1 MTAALGWANSK
12 TQIGSAFRIDKKVVM
27 TSARFSPREWA
38 VLAALMTVGAAL
50 RIVAIDS
57 QALWADEALTYII
70 AQLPVLGLATAPV
83 DPTPPLYYWLH
94 HILIPHG
101 ASAAAGRS
109 LSLVAGVLA
118 IPAAYF
124 LGRVFSRRSG
134 GTIAAAWTAVAA
146 PLVDYSQEARAY
158 SLLVLLILLSA
169 LALQKAGDPSVT
181 KRRWALAAFV
191 ASTGLALYTHFVA
204 FFWAIPALL
213 ILRIQAGRS
222 TEPQALR
229 DGRWAITAMCLL
241 ALPEIRR
248 VIRYATE
255 ANAFGWLAQPNGEEF
270 GALLLNQW
278 LPQAGPLVVAIM
290 LMTLLLLA
298 FRARIFLSDWVV
310 REPVAALTL
319 AALLLQPMMLWIFGF
334 IVSPV
339 VMPRTILPSVPAVGL
354 LLALLLAPLRP
365 RVALAAGGA
374 MILLA
379 LLSTA
384 ANGPMREKEDWNGA
398 ARFLARSVRPESDLI
413 VICPNWKAPA
423 LMAATRGQNL
433 APFTSAGYDRMRLIE
448 DRLGREPD
456 WDVAYFQRMF
466 LPLRSPKSERPEDS
480 ATVYP
485 SSFWLISSE
494 CPDVERKAVLTWA
507 GPAQPKERWSA
518 PARNGHAGI
527 VIQRWERNTASGLR
541 LVVTR

>member
-1 MTAALGWANSK
+1 
-12 TQIGSAFRIDKKVVM
+12 M
-27 TSARFSPREWA
+27 TSARFSRCEWA
-38 VLAALMTVGAAL
+38 VLAVLMMVGAAL
-50 RIVAIDS
+50 RVVAIDN

-70 AQLPVLGLATAPV
+70 AQLPALTLATAPV

-94 HILIPHG
+94 QIAIPHG

-124 LGRVFSRRSG
+124 LGRIFSRRIG

-158 SLLVLLILLSA
+158 SVLVLLILLSA
-169 LALQKAGDPSVT
+169 LALQKSGDPSVT
-181 KRRWALAAFV
+181 RRRWALAAFV
-191 ASTGLALYTHFVA
+191 VSTSLALYTHFVA

-213 ILRIQAGRS
+213 ILRIGAGRS

-229 DGRWAITAMCLL
+229 DSRWAVIALCLL

-248 VIRYATE
+248 VIRYTTE
-255 ANAFGWLAQPNGEEF
+255 ANAFGWLAQPNGKEF
-270 GALLLNQW
+270 GALLLSQW

-290 LMTLLLLA
+290 LITLLFLA
-298 FRARIFLSDWVV
+298 FRARIFLSDWLR
-310 REPVAALTL
+310 REPTAAFTL
-319 AALLLQPMMLWIFGF
+319 AALLLQPIMLWIFGF

-339 VMPRTILPSVPAVGL
+339 VMPRTMLPSVPAVGL
-354 LLALLLAPLRP
+354 LLALLLAPLRL
-365 RVALAAGGA
+365 RLALAAGGA

-398 ARFLARSVRPESDLI
+398 ARFLARSVRPESGLI

-423 LMAATRGQNL
+423 LMAATRGLNL

-448 DRLGREPD
+448 DHLGQEPD
-456 WDVAYFQRMF
+456 WDIVYFQRMF
-466 LPLRSPKSERPEDS
+466 LPLRSPKSERLEDS
-480 ATVYP
+480 VTVSP
-485 SSFWLISSE
+485 SSFWLVSSE

-527 VIQRWERNTASGLR
+527 VIQRWERYTPSGLR